1 MSLICGALTWLKD
14 HENVRIEEL
23 KHKINDLSMSVEE
36 EDDNDWIAAAVK
48 EREKQDQKTA
58 LKKELDFLLNKIEK
72 IKELRKKRQTI
83 QHKEVK
89 KLDSDFDDLFRDAKE
104 VQDELKKEFD
114 ALQNGLTPEE
124 NEHFLEDYFSD
135 DDEVE
140 NDGTEL
146 NTDENKDFTL
156 RVI

>member
-1 MSLICGALTWLKD
+1 
-14 HENVRIEEL
+14 
-23 KHKINDLSMSVEE
+23 MSVEE
-36 EDDNDWIAAAVK
+36 DDDNDWIAAAVK

-89 KLDSDFDDLFRDAKE
+89 KLDSDFDELFRDAKE
-104 VQDELKKEFD
+104 VQDELKKEFH

-140 NDGTEL
+140 NDETEL
-146 NTDENKDFTL
+146 NMDENKDFTL
-156 RVI
+156 RVIY

>member
-1 MSLICGALTWLKD
+1 
-14 HENVRIEEL
+14 
-23 KHKINDLSMSVEE
+23 MSVEE

-89 KLDSDFDDLFRDAKE
+89 KLDSDFDELFRDAKE
-104 VQDELKKEFD
+104 VQDELKKEFH

-140 NDGTEL
+140 NDETEL

-156 RVI
+156 RVIY

>member
-1 MSLICGALTWLKD
+1 
-14 HENVRIEEL
+14 
-23 KHKINDLSMSVEE
+23 MSVEE
-36 EDDNDWIAAAVK
+36 DDDNDWIAAAVK

-89 KLDSDFDDLFRDAKE
+89 KLDSDFDELFRDAKE
-104 VQDELKKEFD
+104 VQDELKKEFH

-140 NDGTEL
+140 NDETEL

-156 RVI
+156 RVIY

>member
-1 MSLICGALTWLKD
+1 
-14 HENVRIEEL
+14 
-23 KHKINDLSMSVEE
+23 MSVEE

>member
-1 MSLICGALTWLKD
+1 
-14 HENVRIEEL
+14 
-23 KHKINDLSMSVEE
+23 MSVEE

-89 KLDSDFDDLFRDAKE
+89 KLDSDFDELFRDAKE
-104 VQDELKKEFD
+104 VQDELKKEFH

-140 NDGTEL
+140 NDETEL

-156 RVI
+156 RVIYSTKFCQILQY